1 MKKLKVTIQLD
12 MTVPEGWEL
21 VQTSEGTPVIRMPGG
36 TYLDL
41 AVEPLYAADPEGNW
55 SGTASDEELEE
66 FLELVDSEEVSY
78 EFVAG

>member
-12 MTVPEGWEL
+12 MSVPDSWEL

-36 TYLDL
+36 TYLDV
-41 AVEPLYAADPEGNW
+41 AVEPLYAADPEGDW
-55 SGTASDEELEE
+55 SSTESDEELEE
-66 FLELVDSEEVSY
+66 FLDMVDSEEVSY

>member
-1 MKKLKVTIQLD
+1 MKTLKVTIQLD
-12 MTVPEGWEL
+12 MSVPDGWEL

-41 AVEPLYAADPEGNW
+41 AIEPLYAADPEGSW
-55 SGTASDEELEE
+55 SGTTNDEELEE
-66 FLELVDSEEVSY
+66 FLDMIDSEEVSY